1 MSPRQHTTEGERE
14 GEKEGE
20 KEGQTQD
27 GQENR
32 EFINLSGF
40 QKRSMEH
47 LPLVYIW
54 FHPND
59 RSSRVNSEVRA
70 PQLDQRRTEE
80 VHVRIFLEF
89 YR

>member
-1 MSPRQHTTEGERE
+1 MSPGRHTTEGER
-14 GEKEGE
+14 EGE

-32 EFINLSGF
+32 EWINLSGF
-40 QKRSMEH
+40 QERSMEH
-47 LPLVYIW
+47 LRLAHIW
-54 FHPND
+54 YHPNN

-70 PQLDQRRTEE
+70 PQLDQRCTKE
-80 VHVRIFLEF
+80 VHVRIFPEF